1 MTSGTNVSMGQVCG
15 SSGASIAPLEPL
27 EDDGEYLWC
36 EDLDAFMAVIMKQGD
51 VFGIPSES
59 VIEMAS
65 HGLLDCPFNSRDEM
79 QSWYTFRHKIYTE
92 YVCKK
97 NRDNSVA
104 FENKY
109 SYNKDNPLLPIE
121 CVNQVAAETLGHSP
135 YLLMRA
141 NQFVF
146 RKYGKGD
153 ISENE
158 NPDEDAASVEE
169 DYNVDIV
176 NSEADLGI

>member
-1 MTSGTNVSMGQVCG
+1 MGQACG
-15 SSGASIAPLEPL
+15 SSGTTIVPCEPL

-51 VFGIPSES
+51 VFDIPAES

-65 HGLLDCPFNSRDEM
+65 HGLLDCPFSSRDEM
-79 QSWYTFRHKIYTE
+79 QSWYIFRHKLYTE
-92 YVCKK
+92 YISKE
-97 NRDNSVA
+97 NRDNSVTK
-104 FENKY
+104 ENKY
-109 SYNKDNPLLPIE
+109 TYTKDSPLMPIE
-121 CVNQVAAETLGHSP
+121 CVKKVAVETLGHSP

-146 RKYGKGD
+146 MKYGKSD
-153 ISENE
+153 VSDNE